1 MRIAV
6 IPERY
11 GNVVSPCASIR
22 ISRFLD
28 AIRVVRPQWS
38 IRYLLAEEL
47 AAWKADVVIWHRASV
62 ASESAVSELA
72 AVARKGGARTIYD
85 LDDNLLD
92 LETHSEADAYAA
104 AVAAVR
110 RSLRIADRIWV
121 STPRLAERAR
131 QVGSLQTKVL
141 PNALDPQLWGKG
153 PSPRGKTRG
162 ALRLLYMG
170 TRTHDADFKLLRDAM
185 DCSRAA
191 KDGNVQVSLVGVRA
205 SAAAIPSW
213 AHEIA
218 IPSHVGA
225 SYPAFVH
232 WLTGQG
238 EGFSLGVAPLVSGAF
253 NECKSPIKVLDYAAL
268 GLPTMASKV
277 PAYVDNLSPG
287 DCMFIDNDP
296 EAWGAAF
303 DAASEQDF
311 PLQAQLESVATRIGH
326 AAFLEAVMSRVA
338 AIEELMA

>member
-22 ISRFLD
+22 IGRFLD
-28 AIRVVRPQWS
+28 AVRVVRPQWS
-38 IRYLLAEEL
+38 VRYLLPEEL
-47 AAWKADVVIWHRASV
+47 AAWKANVVIWHRASV
-62 ASESAVSELA
+62 ASEAAVSELA
-72 AVARKGGARTIYD
+72 AIARQGGARTIYD

-110 RSLRIADRIWV
+110 RSLRVADRIWV
-121 STPRLAERAR
+121 STARLAERSR
-131 QVGSLQTKVL
+131 QAGALQTKVL
-141 PNALDPQLWGKG
+141 PNALDPHLWGAG
-153 PSPRGKTRG
+153 PSPRRKARG
-162 ALRLLYMG
+162 ALRVLYMG
-170 TRTHDADFKLLRDAM
+170 TRTHDADFQLLKDAM

-191 KDGNVQVSLVGVRA
+191 KDGNVRVSLVGVRA

-218 IPSHVGA
+218 VPSHVGA

-232 WLTGQG
+232 WLTGQA
-238 EGFSLGVAPLVSGAF
+238 GFSLGVAPLVSGAF

-277 PAYVDNLSPG
+277 PTYVDNLSPG

-311 PLQAQLESVATRIGH
+311 PLQVQLESVTTRIGH

-338 AIEELMA
+338 AIEELVA